1 LHGSDAATPA
11 PVLAPLKGRECPVCD
26 NAQFARRGRSLDASR
41 REPRPLL
48 PVTRHRFEER
58 R

>member
-1 LHGSDAATPA
+1 MLSSPDEG
-11 PVLAPLKGRECPVCD
+11 GRETKVE
-26 NAQFARRGRSLDASR
+26 